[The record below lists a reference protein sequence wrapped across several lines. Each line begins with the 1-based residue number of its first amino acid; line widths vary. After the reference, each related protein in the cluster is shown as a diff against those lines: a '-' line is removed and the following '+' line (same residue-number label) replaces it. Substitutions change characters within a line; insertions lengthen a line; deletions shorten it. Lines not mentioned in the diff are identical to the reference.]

1 MAAQTWDLAYF
12 TTLVAVTGVGNTDS
26 TAGDAA
32 TVHNDWPF
40 DYANTTV
47 SATGVGNT
55 TSTGVGAAGT
65 PQVWPITYWDGI
77 TSATGSGNTNSTG
90 VGAVTAVNLTWY
102 DLAGTPSEP
111 VTGAGNT
118 TSQSGDVGV
127 NTIGTGNVS
136 ASGSGNT
143 TSTGIGSVSIWG
155 GETTA
160 RIVRDTYVA
169 SAQFGTKTVSSSTF
183 GDRTTYIHPEST
195 IP

>member
-1 MAAQTWDLAYF
+1 MAAQTWDLAYYA
-12 TTLVAVTGVGNTDS
+12 TIIPATGTGNTDSAGVDAATVHYDWPIAYVSTSVSATGSGNTDS
-26 TAGDAA
+26 T
-32 TVHNDWPF
+32 
-40 DYANTTV
+40 
-47 SATGVGNT
+47 GVG
-55 TSTGVGAAGT
+55 SAGT
-65 PQVWPITYWDGI
+65 PTFWPITYWDGVNY
-77 TSATGSGNTNSTG
+77 STGVGNTNSTG
-90 VGAVTAVNLTWY
+90 VGTATAVNLTWY